1 MNNTLSLSLSL
12 SLSLPLSLSLS
23 LPLSLPPLPPSP
35 PSLSLTASLEVQSVE
50 YNTNNDSII
59 VTCIT
64 TGWPATQ
71 VKWSRNGN
79 QLTPGNG
86 LTMKQRVMDR
96 ELCTYKN
103 DLIVQ
108 DALMGLGTYRCEVKS
123 LRHNGFVID
132 TTVGSVTVQS
142 AGSISVAVTT
152 MGSLEV
158 GESFT
163 LNCTINKVSNQSLN
177 IRWVKDNVTIASDV
191 GSGVTLGAT
200 GEDAQSISK
209 LLTLSPIRLSH
220 SGQYSCDAMN
230 GSVVDGRATIRVDID
245 SKYNTC
251 FTCLLC
257 FAVSLFENICEL

>member
-1 MNNTLSLSLSL
+1 
-12 SLSLPLSLSLS
+12 
-23 LPLSLPPLPPSP
+23 
-35 PSLSLTASLEVQSVE
+35 
-50 YNTNNDSII
+50 
-59 VTCIT
+59 
-64 TGWPATQ
+64 
-71 VKWSRNGN
+71 
-79 QLTPGNG
+79 
-86 LTMKQRVMDR
+86 MKQRVMDR

-108 DALMGLGTYRCEVKS
+108 NALLGLGTYRCEVKS

-132 TTVGSVTVQS
+132 RTVGSVTVQS

-163 LNCTINKVSNQSLN
+163 LNCTINKVGNQSLS
-177 IRWVKDNVTIASDV
+177 IRWVKDNVTIVSDV
-191 GSGVTLGAT
+191 GSGITLGAT
-200 GEDAQSISK
+200 GEDAESISK

-220 SGQYSCDAMN
+220 TGQYSCDAMN
-230 GSVVDGRATIRVDID
+230 GSAVDGRATIRVDID

-257 FAVSLFENICEL
+257 FVVSLLENICEL